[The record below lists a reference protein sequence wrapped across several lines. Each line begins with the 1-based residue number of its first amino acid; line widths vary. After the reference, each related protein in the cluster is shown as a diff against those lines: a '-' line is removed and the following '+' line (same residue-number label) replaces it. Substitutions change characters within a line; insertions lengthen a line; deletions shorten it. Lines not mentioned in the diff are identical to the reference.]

1 MPLNLKNFN
10 DENDKKEV
18 FAYLHGIYIEALKFD
33 PYDIEA
39 NFNVGCLFL

>member
-1 MPLNLKNFN
+1 MNLKIFD
-10 DENDKKEV
+10 DEKKEV
-18 FAYLHGIYIEALKFD
+18 FTYLHGVYMEALKFD